1 MDRMLSVLDEFL
13 RDLNRTRRDFHGTY
27 QQGSQF
33 FGNLSTHIIRML
45 DEEYKGVFTF
55 EFEFLHLNLGST
67 DVHIREF
74 TFLHSTKCAM
84 M

>member
-1 MDRMLSVLDEFL
+1 MLSVLDEFL

-33 FGNLSTHIIRML
+33 FANLSIHITRMS
-45 DEEYKGVFTF
+45 DKEYKVFTF
-55 EFEFLHLNLGST
+55 EFEFFHLNLGCT
-67 DVHIREF
+67 DAHIRDF
-74 TFLHSTKCAM
+74 TFLHNTKCAM